1 MTRMAPTT
9 SATTHAGTSAAPAR
23 RGLLLRMLPAPLYTG
38 RARALLE
45 RSAMVYSRAWLV
57 FVSGV
62 VEPLLYLLAF
72 QVGFGKLVEEVAG
85 PGGETMSYVAF
96 VAPALLA
103 ASAMNGAVFDSTFNV
118 FFKFRY
124 NKTYDAML
132 ATPLG
137 PLDIAL
143 GEIGWAVLRGG
154 LYAVAFLGVMAGFGL
169 ATSPWALLLVPVA
182 LLVSFAFAAIG
193 MVCATFL
200 KSPAQFDFVQLAV
213 MPMFLLSTTFYPL
226 SVYPEPLQYA
236 VQCLPLYHGVELT
249 RGLAVGVLD
258 VSMLGHVAYLLVLAA
273 AGAYFTA
280 KRLAGLL
287 LR

>member
-1 MTRMAPTT
+1 MTIAPSEQTR
-9 SATTHAGTSAAPAR
+9 PPR
-23 RGLLLRMLPAPLYTG
+23 RGVLLRILPPSVYTG

-45 RSAMVYSRAWLV
+45 RSTLVYSRAWLV
-57 FVSGV
+57 FLSGI
-62 VEPLLYLLAF
+62 VEPRLYLLAF
-72 QVGFGKLVEEVAG
+72 QVGFGALVDEVTG
-85 PGGETMSYVAF
+85 PGGEPMSYVAF

-143 GEIGWAVLRGG
+143 GEIGWAVVRGG
-154 LYAVAFLGVMAGFGL
+154 LYALAFLGVMAGFGL

-182 LLVSFAFAAIG
+182 LLVSFAFAAVG

-226 SVYPEPLQYA
+226 TVYPEPLQYV
-236 VQCLPLYHGVELT
+236 VQCLPLYHGIELT
-249 RGLAVGVLD
+249 RGLSVGFLD
-258 VSMLGHVAYLLVLAA
+258 VSMIGHVAYLLVLAA
-273 AGAYFTA
+273 AGAYLTA

>member
-1 MTRMAPTT
+1 MTIAPSEQTR
-9 SATTHAGTSAAPAR
+9 PPR
-23 RGLLLRMLPAPLYTG
+23 RGVLLRILPPSVYTG

-45 RSAMVYSRAWLV
+45 RSTLVYSRAWLV
-57 FVSGV
+57 FLSGI

-72 QVGFGKLVEEVAG
+72 QVGFGALVDEVTG
-85 PGGETMSYVAF
+85 PGGEPMSYVAF

-143 GEIGWAVLRGG
+143 GEIGWAVVRGG
-154 LYAVAFLGVMAGFGL
+154 LYALAFLGVMAGFGL

-182 LLVSFAFAAIG
+182 LLVSFAFAAVG

-226 SVYPEPLQYA
+226 TVYPEPLQYV
-236 VQCLPLYHGVELT
+236 VQCLPLYHGIELT
-249 RGLAVGVLD
+249 RGLSVGVLD
-258 VSMLGHVAYLLVLAA
+258 VSMIGHVVYLLVLAA
-273 AGAYFTA
+273 AGAYLTA